1 MINLNDKANGEQ
13 TMNDTRINTSE
24 EQPVKVL
31 IWLGEKIR
39 RLTEN
44 GYGVSELAVII
55 QDAVQEA
62 TDHLKDKD
70 GNPTM
75 TVKSLPSTATEKQVN
90 ALTQVRTLAQLKS
103 TPTFWSELTDDQ
115 QDQFNDLITITMDFI
130 VSGEDIWD
138 DDDDENVD
146 ETTEDPITTSEDGG
160 TREVTSS
167 ATATKSCLHLGV
179 I

>member
-13 TMNDTRINTSE
+13 TMNATRINTSE

-70 GNPTM
+70 GNPINGPDGDWSCSDP
-75 TVKSLPSTATEKQVN
+75 KLDALPDVILE
-90 ALTQVRTLAQLKS
+90 
-103 TPTFWSELTDDQ
+103 
-115 QDQFNDLITITMDFI
+115 TI
-130 VSGEDIWD
+130 
-138 DDDDENVD
+138 
-146 ETTEDPITTSEDGG
+146 
-160 TREVTSS
+160 
-167 ATATKSCLHLGV
+167 LHRLN
-179 I
+179 IKY